1 MKAMISGLAIL
12 VLVLSLATCSAGG
25 LMNGTLA
32 TVDPAACTPAA
43 ASSSS
48 STVATT
54 ESLLAAL
61 HAPAADDAT
70 IAESENAVPIVLS
83 GASIEAGD
91 GVTVDGSTATI
102 TAAGAYRLSGT
113 LDDGQLV
120 VDTADEEPVHL
131 ILDGVTLRNSTSAP
145 LFVRKAAAVVIVLA
159 GDTQNVVEDGAVY
172 LFADPAEDEPNAALF
187 TKADLTIA
195 GSGALHV
202 IGNYNDGIASKDG
215 LILRAAANA

>member
-32 TVDPAACTPAA
+32 TVEPAASTPAA
-43 ASSSS
+43 ASSS

-83 GASIEAGD
+83 GA
-91 GVTVDGSTATI
+91 
-102 TAAGAYRLSGT
+102 
-113 LDDGQLV
+113 
-120 VDTADEEPVHL
+120 
-131 ILDGVTLRNSTSAP
+131 
-145 LFVRKAAAVVIVLA
+145 
-159 GDTQNVVEDGAVY
+159 VY

-195 GSGALHV
+195 GSGALQV